1 MAKELKKGSFI
12 KRVCAY
18 LLDYI
23 LIGIVISLIA
33 YPFTDIKKTDELQNE
48 MREMVEKYTNN
59 EISSEEY
66 MIKYND
72 IYYKLSRTTGV
83 MTFITIIVYILYFV
97 VFQLYNKGQT
107 IGKKVLKIKVIS
119 DDGDLSMNQ
128 MIFRSFIVNSIL
140 LDIIV
145 FGLMIFTPKIV
156 YTSTSS
162 ILTIIQYIIIFVS
175 AILAT
180 TKEGRTIHDRIAHT
194 RVVVAK

>member
-1 MAKELKKGSFI
+1 
-12 KRVCAY
+12 
-18 LLDYI
+18 
-23 LIGIVISLIA
+23 
-33 YPFTDIKKTDELQNE
+33 
-48 MREMVEKYTNN
+48 
-59 EISSEEY
+59 
-66 MIKYND
+66 
-72 IYYKLSRTTGV
+72 
-83 MTFITIIVYILYFV
+83 
-97 VFQLYNKGQT
+97 
-107 IGKKVLKIKVIS
+107 
-119 DDGDLSMNQ
+119 MNQ